1 MGAMSPLAAGAAAG
15 AFASQPQ
22 AGAAFTQ
29 LGAATP
35 QLGAAFVQPL
45 PQLFPQLL
53 QPLLQL
59 LQLLQEKM
67 RSSRQGLQH
76 LLLPQPLLQPLWHAS
91 IPQAGAAAQVG
102 AAAAQVGA
110 AFTQLGAATPQDGAA
125 QLGAAFAHPLPQLLP
140 QLLQPLLQL
149 LQEKRRSSRVWRQQ
163 ADLPQPFPHLSAPHE
178 GAAAHVG
185 AAAQVGAAAAHVGAA
200 AAQVGAAFTQEGA
213 ATPHEGATLAQLLQP
228 LPQRTF
234 AHLTLQQLVSQHLLS
249 QPHPLEPS
257 IRSNRS
263 KPKLWVQAASA
274 STNEPTK
281 MFHFIERRL
290 LNTME
295 PRTGACPGPAGS
307 RERLRPSLGV
317 WLVARVWTGSGQ
329 SNCPESIAG
338 LLGGGRRCGDEVGQ
352 SSASSG
358 CHTPEPA
365 GLSEGPVS
373 SGSSDGAKAPYWRN
387 YSGR

>member
-1 MGAMSPLAAGAAAG
+1 MGAMSPPGAGAAAG

-35 QLGAAFVQPL
+35 QDGAAQLGAALPQLLQPL
-45 PQLFPQLL
+45 PQLLPQLL
-53 QPLLQL
+53 QPLLQPWW
-59 LQLLQEKM
+59 QEKR
-67 RSSRQGLQH
+67 RSSRQGRQ
-76 LLLPQPLLQPLWHAS
+76 LLPQPLPQPLLHAS
-91 IPQAGAAAQVG
+91 APQDGAAAQVG

-125 QLGAAFAHPLPQLLP
+125 QLGAAFEQPLPQPLP
-140 QLLQPLLQL
+140 QPLLQL
-149 LQEKRRSSRVWRQQ
+149 LQLWQEKSRSSRQGRQHL
-163 ADLPQPFPHLSAPHE
+163 LPQPLPQPLLHASAPQD
-178 GAAAHVG
+178 G

-213 ATPHEGATLAQLLQP
+213 ATPHEGATFAQLLQP
-228 LPQRTF
+228 LLQQRVL
-234 AHLTLQQLVSQHLLS
+234 AHLTLQQLVSQQLLS
-249 QPHPLEPS
+249 QPQPLEPS
-257 IRSNRS
+257 IRSSRS
-263 KPKLWVQAASA
+263 NPKLWVQAAML
-274 STNEPTK
+274 STNDPTK

-317 WLVARVWTGSGQ
+317 KLVARDWTGPGQ

-338 LLGGGRRCGDEVGQ
+338 LLGGVVHD
-352 SSASSG
+352 
-358 CHTPEPA
+358 A
-365 GLSEGPVS
+365 GMRW
-373 SGSSDGAKAPYWRN
+373 AKAPHLRVVIDQN
-387 YSGR
+387 RPGFP

>member
-1 MGAMSPLAAGAAAG
+1 MGATSPPGAGAAAG

-29 LGAATP
+29 LGAA

-45 PQLFPQLL
+45 PQLLPQLL

-59 LQLLQEKM
+59 LQEKR
-67 RSSRQGLQH
+67 RSSSEGRQH
-76 LLLPQPLLQPLWHAS
+76 LLQPLLHAS

-125 QLGAAFAHPLPQLLP
+125 QLGAAFEQPLPQP
-140 QLLQPLLQL
+140 FPHPLLQL
-149 LQEKRRSSRVWRQQ
+149 LQLWQEKRRSSKQGRLHLLQP
-163 ADLPQPFPHLSAPHE
+163 LPQPLSAPQE
-178 GAAAHVG
+178 G

-213 ATPHEGATLAQLLQP
+213 ATPHEGATFAQLLQP
-228 LPQRTF
+228 LLQQRVL
-234 AHLTLQQLVSQHLLS
+234 AHLTLQQLVSQQLLS

-257 IRSNRS
+257 IRSSRS
-263 KPKLWVQAASA
+263 NPKLWVQAATL
-274 STNEPTK
+274 STNDPTR

-295 PRTGACPGPAGS
+295 PTNWRMS
-307 RERLRPSLGV
+307 R
-317 WLVARVWTGSGQ
+317 
-329 SNCPESIAG
+329 
-338 LLGGGRRCGDEVGQ
+338 
-352 SSASSG
+352 
-358 CHTPEPA
+358 
-365 GLSEGPVS
+365 
-373 SGSSDGAKAPYWRN
+373 
-387 YSGR
+387 SGRITRTVSPFPGDVAGRSRLDRFRAIQLPGIHCGFARWG

>member
-1 MGAMSPLAAGAAAG
+1 MGAISPPGAGAAAG

-35 QLGAAFVQPL
+35 QEGAAQLGAAFEQPL
-45 PQLFPQLL
+45 PQLLPQLL

-59 LQLLQEKM
+59 LQEKR
-67 RSSRQGLQH
+67 RSSRQGRQH
-76 LLLPQPLLQPLWHAS
+76 LLLPQPLLQPLLHGS
-91 IPQAGAAAQVG
+91 TPQDGAAAQVG

-140 QLLQPLLQL
+140 QPLPQPLLQL
-149 LQEKRRSSRVWRQQ
+149 WHEKSRSSKLVRQQ
-163 ADLPQPFPHLSAPHE
+163 LLPQPFPHLSAPQE

-213 ATPHEGATLAQLLQP
+213 ATPHEGATFAQLLQP
-228 LPQRTF
+228 LLQQRVF
-234 AHLTLQQLVSQHLLS
+234 AHLTLQQLVSQQLLS
-249 QPHPLEPS
+249 QPQPLEPS
-257 IRSNRS
+257 IRSSRS
-263 KPKLWVQAASA
+263 NPKLWVQAAML
-274 STNEPTK
+274 STNDPTK

-307 RERLRPSLGV
+307 RERLRPSLGM
-317 WLVARVWTGSGQ
+317 WLVVRDWTGHQAIQLPGDH
-329 SNCPESIAG
+329 
-338 LLGGGRRCGDEVGQ
+338 CGF
-352 SSASSG
+352 A
-358 CHTPEPA
+358 
-365 GLSEGPVS
+365 
-373 SGSSDGAKAPYWRN
+373 R
-387 YSGR
+387 